1 MEEPIQLPKIVN
13 SKTLSSKNLR
23 NREDKASMETLGNPE
38 VRDCL
43 RDRLVAGM
51 RQQVESLIQQEV
63 PALAATLQE
72 SYNLQPHEELLRL
85 WLTNELKEALGG
97 SCQKAAAAAFSAG
110 VSKAN
115 IARSVGIASNNAEV
129 RFPVL
134 KEPPMTD

>member
-1 MEEPIQLPKIVN
+1 MEEPIQLPKIVKD
-13 SKTLSSKNLR
+13 KTLSSKNLR
-23 NREDKASMETLGNPE
+23 DREDKASMETLGNPE

-63 PALAATLQE
+63 PALAVTLQE

-97 SCQKAAAAAFSAG
+97 SCQKAAVTAFGAG
-110 VSKAN
+110 ASKAN
-115 IARSVGIASNNAEV
+115 IARSVGIRQQNFGTH
-129 RFPVL
+129 FPNF
-134 KEPPMTD
+134 DGAAND

>member
-23 NREDKASMETLGNPE
+23 DREDKASMETLGNPE

-63 PALAATLQE
+63 PVLAATLRE
-72 SYNLQPHEELLRL
+72 SFNLQPHEELLRL
-85 WLTNELKEALGG
+85 WLTNELKDALAG
-97 SCQKAAAAAFSAG
+97 SCQKAAVTAFRAG
-110 VSKAN
+110 ASKAN
-115 IARSVGIASNNAEV
+115 IARAVGIRQQNVEV

-134 KEPPMTD
+134 KGLPITD